1 MLKKLRLCIVGMGRV
16 YNSHLP
22 AIQQLQDKI
31 ELVALVTRNVDK
43 GREEAK
49 RLKIAYLTYDEA
61 LKNQDIDAVLLLL
74 PHDLHASFSIQAMQA
89 GKHVLVEKPMALN
102 REEAC
107 RMVDEADKHQVTLMV
122 GQSRRFFEP
131 VEESIRRIRNQEIGD
146 IININALFLGHMH
159 RPAVNW
165 WTDKEKIGGFI
176 IPLWGSHIM
185 DYVLWAYN
193 QPPVTVYAQGY
204 SNNPHWEGE
213 DEAAISLQFAEGRMA
228 NILMSF
234 NAGYPPDEEGLTN
247 KRIWSTQDS
256 VYSRYVIGSKGMLHL
271 KDEYE
276 LFLNGEPIAKHDKTA
291 SNFKRQIEEFADAIR
306 DKRAPL
312 ASGKEVLRVVEAID
326 AAYMS
331 MNENRVIQ
339 MREMNR
345 R

>member
-1 MLKKLRLCIVGMGRV
+1 MVGMGRV

-22 AIQQLQDKI
+22 AIQQLPDKI
-31 ELVALVTRNVDK
+31 EIVGIVTRNEEK

-49 RLKIAYLTYDEA
+49 RLQVDYLTYDEA
-61 LKNQDIDAVLLLL
+61 LKNPEIDAVLLLL
-74 PHDLHASFSIQAMQA
+74 PHDLHAPCAIQAMQA

-102 REEAC
+102 REEAY
-107 RMVDEADKHQVTLMV
+107 RMVEAAERSKVTLMI
-122 GQSRRFFEP
+122 GQSRRFFGP
-131 VEESIRRIRNQEIGD
+131 VEESIRLIRNKEIGD

-165 WTDKEKIGGFI
+165 WTNKDKIGGFI

-193 QPPVTVYAQGY
+193 QPPISVYAQGY

-213 DEAAISLQFAEGRMA
+213 DEAAISLKFEQGRMA
-228 NILMSF
+228 NILLSF
-234 NAGYPPDEEGLTN
+234 NAGYPPDEEGLTG

-256 VYSRYVIGSKGMLHL
+256 VYSRYMIGSKGMLHL

-276 LFLNGEPIAKHDKTA
+276 LFLNGEIIAEHEQSS

-306 DKRAPL
+306 ENRPPL
-312 ASGKEVLRVVEAID
+312 ASGKEVLRIVEAID

-331 MNENRVIQ
+331 MNENRVVH
-339 MREMNR
+339 MSEL
-345 R
+345 